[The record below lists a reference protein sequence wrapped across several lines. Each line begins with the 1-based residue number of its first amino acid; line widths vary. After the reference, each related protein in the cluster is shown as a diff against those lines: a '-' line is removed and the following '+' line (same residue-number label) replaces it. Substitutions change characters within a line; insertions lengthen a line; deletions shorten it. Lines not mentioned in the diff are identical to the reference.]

1 VQREEED
8 EDEDEEGEEL
18 ELRIPGSFSFENV
31 GGGAAQGAMGCEFGQ
46 PVRCG
51 QSLKFNAG
59 IIDYI
64 SCPKIWPCLVRT
76 GVRKCW
82 IK

>member
-51 QSLKFNAG
+51 RYAREFVEARAAAMN
-59 IIDYI
+59 
-64 SCPKIWPCLVRT
+64 VRPVNSFRFQFRT
-76 GVRKCW
+76 TTLRL
-82 IK
+82 

>member
-1 VQREEED
+1 MD
-8 EDEDEEGEEL
+8 PTDPGPSEGCYE
-18 ELRIPGSFSFENV
+18 
-31 GGGAAQGAMGCEFGQ
+31 
-46 PVRCG
+46 
-51 QSLKFNAG
+51 SLKFNAG